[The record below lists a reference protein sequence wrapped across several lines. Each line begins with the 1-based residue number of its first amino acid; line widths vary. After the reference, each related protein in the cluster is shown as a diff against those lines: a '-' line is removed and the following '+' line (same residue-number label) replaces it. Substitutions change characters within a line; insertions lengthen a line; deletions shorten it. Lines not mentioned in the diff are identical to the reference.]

1 MCLAQGSEQF
11 KQLQQQLSTV
21 LTRALH
27 KMRSKI
33 TNFEKQMGSTE
44 ESQAIQ
50 KQADMLTA
58 NIYKWEIVG
67 SIMRNLDCYMS
78 LLQLANSWL
87 CTWPCLV
94 GDCCDTSYEM
104 LCLLP
109 WCCAHCAVIA
119 MVIVLGDNLTGID
132 NL

>member
-44 ESQAIQ
+44 ESEAIQ

-58 NIYKWEIVG
+58 NIY
-67 SIMRNLDCYMS
+67 RY
-78 LLQLANSWL
+78 
-87 CTWPCLV
+87 
-94 GDCCDTSYEM
+94 
-104 LCLLP
+104 
-109 WCCAHCAVIA
+109 
-119 MVIVLGDNLTGID
+119 
-132 NL
+132 

>member
-58 NIYKWEIVG
+58 NIYRWEIVG
-67 SIMRNLDCYMS
+67 NIMRNTCS
-78 LLQLANSWL
+78 
-87 CTWPCLV
+87 
-94 GDCCDTSYEM
+94 G
-104 LCLLP
+104 
-109 WCCAHCAVIA
+109 
-119 MVIVLGDNLTGID
+119 
-132 NL
+132 